1 MKRLLVTLSLLF
13 ATSTVADEAPVSDL
27 PPPSQVETAL
37 SQHISVLTA
46 ETGIK
51 VEQTNRRKWDSGSHE
66 FNVRAGSY
74 QRNIASTGQALRE
87 WDVAI
92 ERPFR
97 LINKVML
104 DSDIGAEG
112 VTRAEFALGDARH
125 ESGRLLLH
133 LWFNWQREQAQVSQ
147 WQQQVE
153 ILRQQARMTEK
164 RKLAGDAPRL
174 ELNQANAAA
183 AQAGVSLQ
191 QASLRAQLAASELLR
206 PFPQLTLPAQPA
218 LLTPQPVEHD
228 LKYWQEQVFDDNHEL
243 GMVQSESKIQQLLAQ
258 RSSADRLPDP
268 TIGLRYSHEKEG
280 EEKVAG
286 IYVSVPLSFGLRGAN
301 SEIAREHAEIA
312 HQREVSIRRRLEG
325 DVYAAYTQAVNN
337 YLIWQQ
343 AQDAARSMRENAEL
357 LARAYSLGESS
368 LTDALSA
375 RRMALESSLSA
386 TMAQLDANEA
396 RYRLLLDAHQ
406 LWPLDLHGGD
416 KDDHTSK

>member
-1 MKRLLVTLSLLF
+1 MRLLF
-13 ATSTVADEAPVSDL
+13 AALGILLATSVIADEAPFSDL
-27 PPPSQVETAL
+27 PPASQVEAAL
-37 SQHISVLTA
+37 SQHISVLAA
-46 ETGIK
+46 ETGVR
-51 VEQTNRRKWDSGSHE
+51 VEQGNQRKWNSGSHE

-74 QRNIASTGQALRE
+74 QRNMTSTGQVLRE
-87 WDVAI
+87 WDVAV

-112 VTRAEFALGDARH
+112 VNRAEFALGDARH
-125 ESGRLLLH
+125 ESARLLLH

-164 RKLAGDAPRL
+164 RKLAGDAPKL

-191 QASLRAQLAASELLR
+191 QASLRAQLAAGELKR
-206 PFPQLTLPAQPA
+206 PFPELVLPAQPS
-218 LLTPQPVEHD
+218 LLTPQPVEHE
-228 LKYWQEQVFDDNHEL
+228 LGYWQEQVFDDNHEL
-243 GMVQSESKIQQLLAQ
+243 GMVQSDSKIQQLMAQ
-258 RSSADRLPDP
+258 RSSADRIPDP
-268 TIGLRYSHEKEG
+268 TIGLRYSNEKEG

-286 IYVSVPLSFGLRGAN
+286 VYVSVPLSFGLRGAN
-301 SEIAREHAEIA
+301 AEIA
-312 HQREVSIRRRLEG
+312 GHQAELARQRELAVRRRLEG

-343 AQDAARSMRENAEL
+343 AQDAARGVRDNAEL
-357 LARAYSLGESS
+357 VARAYSLGESS
-368 LTDALSA
+368 LSDVLNA
-375 RRMALESSLSA
+375 RRLALEASLAA
-386 TMAQLDANEA
+386 TLSQLEANEA

-406 LWPLDLHGGD
+406 LWPLDKHDAATG
-416 KDDHTSK
+416 K